1 MGTGPCGQTG
11 ASALSHVEVDFI
23 LVQEPAVILLQ
34 AMVGRV
40 VRENQIRFALAAH
53 NPVQVT
59 VCNKCLL
66 SDVLTDSFSGA
77 SFVKWH

>member
-23 LVQEPAVILLQ
+23 LVQEPAVILPQ

-40 VRENQIRFALAAH
+40 VRENQIRFALATRS
-53 NPVQVT
+53 PVQVT